1 MYEGASNKPQILHFY
16 RGGTAP
22 SGFEIAGSATV
33 ISIKWASQIK
43 QCKTIQKQGFHLI
56 SYFVYLIINHLSI
69 IIIKLSWDY

>member
-56 SYFVYLIINHLSI
+56 
-69 IIIKLSWDY
+69 